1 MLAKI
6 EGGQICV
13 SHLAVVK
20 NPTVPTHFYYFL
32 DELFLRDPRVRE
44 YLTEAAAPSLCVT
57 LPVMI
62 GEDNIPFHPVKIAC
76 VTHMLARNDAEMT
89 EELNLRNNL
98 QRYFKSRGIREP
110 LLYFQSDPVIAHLGG
125 LFQLAGGPRWSA
137 RCCWSVERVW
147 PRRTIITRG

>member
-1 MLAKI
+1 MRLITTGRSGHSLIISEPARLIAVGPSGEVLALSVGGSTTKLMLAKI

-89 EELNLRNNL
+89 EELNLP
-98 QRYFKSRGIREP
+98 E
-110 LLYFQSDPVIAHLGG
+110 
-125 LFQLAGGPRWSA
+125 
-137 RCCWSVERVW
+137 
-147 PRRTIITRG
+147 